1 LFWQEKEKGCI
12 FVKKRNIKTM
22 TRETLIQRIITV
34 LEKLPQDKASE
45 IADFADYILK
55 KYNDSILQKGIETLI
70 SDSKTFSY
78 LKNEED
84 LYTLADL
91 KERYK

>member
-1 LFWQEKEKGCI
+1 
-12 FVKKRNIKTM
+12 M
-22 TRETLIQRIITV
+22 TRETLIQRTLTV
-34 LEKLPQDKASE
+34 LAKLPQDKASE

-55 KYNDSILQKGIETLI
+55 KYDDSILQKGIETLI
-70 SDSKTFSY
+70 SDSKTFDF

-84 LYTLADL
+84 LYSLADL

>member
-1 LFWQEKEKGCI
+1 
-12 FVKKRNIKTM
+12 M
-22 TRETLIQRIITV
+22 TRETLIQRTLTV
-34 LEKLPQDKASE
+34 LAKLPQDKASE

-55 KYNDSILQKGIETLI
+55 KYDDSILQKGIKTLI
-70 SDSKTFSY
+70 SDSKTFDF

-84 LYTLADL
+84 LYSLADL

>member
-1 LFWQEKEKGCI
+1 
-12 FVKKRNIKTM
+12 M
-22 TRETLIQRIITV
+22 TRETLIQQTLTI
-34 LEKLPQDKASE
+34 LAKLPQDKASE

-55 KYNDSILQKGIETLI
+55 KYDDQVLQKGIEKLI
-70 SDSKTFSY
+70 SDSKTFDF

>member
-1 LFWQEKEKGCI
+1 
-12 FVKKRNIKTM
+12 M
-22 TRETLIQRIITV
+22 TRETLIQRTLTV
-34 LEKLPQDKASE
+34 LAKLPPDKASE

-55 KYNDSILQKGIETLI
+55 KYDDSILQKGIETLI
-70 SDSKTFSY
+70 SDSKTFDF

-84 LYTLADL
+84 LYSLADL

>member
-1 LFWQEKEKGCI
+1 
-12 FVKKRNIKTM
+12 M
-22 TRETLIQRIITV
+22 TRENLIQRTLTV
-34 LEKLPQDKASE
+34 LAKLPQDKASE

-55 KYNDSILQKGIETLI
+55 KYDDSILQKGIETLI
-70 SDSKTFSY
+70 SDSKTFDF

-84 LYTLADL
+84 LYSLADL